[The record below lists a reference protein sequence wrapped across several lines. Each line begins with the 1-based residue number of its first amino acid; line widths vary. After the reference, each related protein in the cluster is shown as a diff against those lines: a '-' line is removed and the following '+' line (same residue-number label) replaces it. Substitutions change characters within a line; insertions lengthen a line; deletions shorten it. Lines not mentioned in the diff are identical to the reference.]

1 MIFTCDGLVIA
12 ETAVGENDKLLTLLT
27 PEYGRIRVS
36 GKGVR
41 SIKSKMMAATQLFSY
56 GNYEIYKKGDFF
68 WLREAYLREA
78 FFGLREDITTLALAT
93 YICDLAS
100 EMSGP
105 NYAAVD
111 ILRLTLNTLYAI
123 SKKEK
128 PLSQIK
134 AVYEIRSAGYSGFMP
149 DLSSCISCKKTECD
163 FYYLDVENGCI
174 FCKECAKKKGK
185 FLDVPTSEE
194 DLYTA
199 KIICPIDSGALGAMR
214 FALTAKPG
222 RMLSFSLPD
231 ESLGYFARGTE
242 TYILNHLER
251 GFNSLDFYKSIS

>member
-27 PEYGRIRVS
+27 AEYGRIRVS

-41 SIKSKMMAATQLFSY
+41 SIKSKMMAATQLFCY

-100 EMSGP
+100 ETSGP
-105 NYAAVD
+105 DVAADD

-123 SKKEK
+123 AKKDK
-128 PLSQIK
+128 PLFLIK
-134 AVYEIRSAGYSGFMP
+134 AVYELRSAAYSGFMP
-149 DLSSCISCKKTECD
+149 DLSYCADCKKTDGD
-163 FYYLDVENGCI
+163 FYYLDVMNGCI
-174 FCKECAKKKGK
+174 LCGECAKKRGK
-185 FLDVPTSEE
+185 LVGVPASEE
-194 DLYTA
+194 ELYTA
-199 KIICPIDSGALGAMR
+199 RIMCPLDADALVAMR
-214 FALTAKPG
+214 YALFAKPE
-222 RMLSFSLPD
+222 RMLSFSLSG
-231 ESLGYFARGTE
+231 ESGEYFARAAE

-251 GFNSLDFYKSIS
+251 GFDSLDFYKSIS

>member
-1 MIFTCDGLVIA
+1 MIFTSDGLVIA

-56 GNYEIYKKGDFF
+56 GNYEIYQKGEYY

-105 NYAAVD
+105 EYAAVD

-123 SKKEK
+123 AKKDK

-149 DLSSCISCKKTECD
+149 DLSACTSCRKAECE
-163 FYYLDVENGCI
+163 FYYLDVMNGCI
-174 FCKECAKKKGK
+174 LCEECAKKLNKLK
-185 FLDVPTSEE
+185 NIPTSEE
-194 DLYTA
+194 DYVTA
-199 KIICPIDSGALGAMR
+199 QIMCPIDTGALGALR
-214 FALTAKPG
+214 FALTAKPE
-222 RMLSFSLPD
+222 RMLSFSLPGD
-231 ESLGYFARGTE
+231 SLDYFSRAAE

-251 GFNSLDFYKSIS
+251 GFDSLDFYKSIS